1 MIQWTLSL
9 TSRNTAISEQ
19 TPALLLAF
27 FFIICTY
34 IFKNFYDSLLFF
46 PQGKEKKKHNKVL
59 LHKPY
64 LYFSGNLGVKLFYSE
79 KK

>member
-1 MIQWTLSL
+1 MDSVFNKQEHCYLWADSSII
-9 TSRNTAISEQ
+9 AGI
-19 TPALLLAF
+19 